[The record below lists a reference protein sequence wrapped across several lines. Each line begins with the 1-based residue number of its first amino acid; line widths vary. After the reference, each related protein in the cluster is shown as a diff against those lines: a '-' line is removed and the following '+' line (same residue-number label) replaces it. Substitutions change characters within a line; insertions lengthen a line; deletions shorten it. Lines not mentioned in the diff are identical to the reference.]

1 MASKKTS
8 NKTTASKG
16 IISSLDV
23 VPNRTQ
29 SVQPVSD
36 ANSAVGISVY
46 PEAKKNTPQTP
57 VSNLSETFGNPYTTG
72 TPLEYNTYTFTKRNP
87 IEVDNEGLD
96 ANSRNILAGYQ
107 KRLNDNGYL
116 QALESARNNTLDA
129 TNRSYNDNARN
140 YYQMYMTNQAK
151 MPENLSRL
159 GVTGGASETAQL
171 GLMNNYSGNLYNN
184 ESQRAQTTA
193 NLNAQYDQLV
203 ADYSKDLAQ
212 QLANVYYDTANN
224 INNLNWE
231 IEGYNN
237 QGVNEQNKYNTEI
250 QNNANLYNWQRDNDT
265 SDRNVGYQ
273 LSEMSTLRSHG
284 WDLDAEL
291 RQRGYA
297 VEDRDLA
304 NSLSMAQYVAEY
316 SGNTTLLKKVLRGMG
331 MTKKQAKAIA
341 SDFTK
346 AYNKAQ
352 SSNSSTGGR
361 GGSRSGGG
369 RYYYGSSGSS
379 GLTSLGISSGD
390 DGGNNGDGKT
400 GGKKDGKT
408 ENKKTGAT
416 DAGTN
421 GNKSGGDSSQYRT
434 VRNNIVSA
442 IGSGTYSSKVANNL
456 KASIDSALKNGYLS
470 STKEYNNLMSL
481 YNKYASL
488 RSVGISKASKGTETT
503 RRGK

>member
-36 ANSAVGISVY
+36 ANSAVGFSVY
-46 PEAKKNTPQTP
+46 PDAKKNTTSDPT
-57 VSNLSETFGNPYTTG
+57 SNLGATYGNPYKTG
-72 TPLEYNTYTFTKRNP
+72 TPLEYNTYTFTQQNP
-87 IEVDNEGLD
+87 LQIGDDGLD
-96 ANSRNILAGYQ
+96 DNTRNILTGYEQ
-107 KRLNDNGYL
+107 RLNNNGYL
-116 QALESARNNTLDA
+116 QALESARKNTLDA
-129 TNRSYNDNARN
+129 TNKSYNDNARN

-212 QLANVYYDTANN
+212 QLANAYYDTANTLQN
-224 INNLNWE
+224 RGWQ
-231 IEGYNN
+231 IEDYNN

-250 QNNANLYNWQRDNDT
+250 QNNANATNWQRANDVN
-265 SDRNVGYQ
+265 DMNVGYQ
-273 LSEMSTLRSHG
+273 LSEMSTLRNHG

-316 SGNTTLLKKVLRGMG
+316 SGNTDMLKKVLQGMG

-352 SSNSSTGGR
+352 ESNNSKGSSTTRSGR
-361 GGSRSGGG
+361 RRSYYSRSGGSPTFPDVPDSEPKKKSKEESEPSFVLPDDALSRAKAKAEYLKDKTRKERNG
-369 RYYYGSSGSS
+369 NKQENTHTDGYYSLVNGAFSS
-379 GLTSLGISSGD
+379 LNTSAQINKAERALASAKNLSQSERSELKARIAYAKKGISS
-390 DGGNNGDGKT
+390 KT
-400 GGKKDGKT
+400 GTPSGKRVL
-408 ENKKTGAT
+408 
-416 DAGTN
+416 
-421 GNKSGGDSSQYRT
+421 Q
-434 VRNNIVSA
+434 
-442 IGSGTYSSKVANNL
+442 
-456 KASIDSALKNGYLS
+456 
-470 STKEYNNLMSL
+470 TK
-481 YNKYASL
+481 
-488 RSVGISKASKGTETT
+488 
-503 RRGK
+503 